1 MSEITLRVPL
11 QRFAYLEITGGTAS
25 EVAELASDALI
36 AELHSLGIEIE
47 AVAVLAAGLAAPE
60 PVQASVAA
68 TTLAAEPSPTR
79 SCEHGVRS
87 ERSGVSHKGPWT
99 AYFCALPKGSDGECP
114 PQWK

>member
-60 PVQASVAA
+60 PVVASPAA
-68 TTLAAEPSPTR
+68 TLAAEPSPVR

-99 AYFCALPKGSDGECP
+99 AWFCALPKGSDGECS